1 MRIAIG
7 PKHADKPIRSR
18 SEKHADRISSD
29 EKIYLII
36 QIRPAQ
42 KKTGSD
48 DASFFKHR
56 NMKIIVRKNGYL
68 IQ

>member
-18 SEKHADRISSD
+18 SEKHADRISLD

-42 KKTGSD
+42 RKPVLMM
-48 DASFFKHR
+48 HR
-56 NMKIIVRKNGYL
+56 SSNIEI
-68 IQ
+68 

>member
-1 MRIAIG
+1 MLVAIG
-7 PKHADKPIRSR
+7 QKHADKPIRSR

-42 KKTGSD
+42 RKPVLMM
-48 DASFFKHR
+48 HR
-56 NMKIIVRKNGYL
+56 SSNIEI
-68 IQ
+68 

>member
-1 MRIAIG
+1 MLVAIG
-7 PKHADKPIRSR
+7 QKHADKPIRSR

-42 KKTGSD
+42 TKPVLMM
-48 DASFFKHR
+48 HR
-56 NMKIIVRKNGYL
+56 SSNIEI
-68 IQ
+68 